1 MRKQRKILE
10 ASVFHSRNVN
20 VVSCYE
26 VQDFDLRYNEFLDIM
41 HLIEVY
47 LVVKHYF
54 RFLAVPDAVKHS
66 N

>member
-1 MRKQRKILE
+1 M
-10 ASVFHSRNVN
+10 N

-47 LVVKHYF
+47 LVVKHNL
-54 RFLAVPDAVKHS
+54 RFLAVPDAVKDSH
-66 N
+66 